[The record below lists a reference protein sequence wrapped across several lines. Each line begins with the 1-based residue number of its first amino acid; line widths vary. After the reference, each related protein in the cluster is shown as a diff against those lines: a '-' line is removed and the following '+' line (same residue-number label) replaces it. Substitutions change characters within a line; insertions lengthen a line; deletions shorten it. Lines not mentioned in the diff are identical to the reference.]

1 MFKIEE
7 VTVVGSCVVSF
18 LGTSDDEL
26 SEGGTLQKIEI
37 VRKWKSILLGGRG
50 RPPRWS
56 QVEVGFARLEV
67 E

>member
-26 SEGGTLQKIEI
+26 SEGGTVLVFSCLRSMWQEPALLLQ
-37 VRKWKSILLGGRG
+37 VLHYSL
-50 RPPRWS
+50 S
-56 QVEVGFARLEV
+56 TSTF
-67 E
+67 

>member
-26 SEGGTLQKIEI
+26 SEGGTLQK
-37 VRKWKSILLGGRG
+37 RKL
-50 RPPRWS
+50 
-56 QVEVGFARLEV
+56 
-67 E
+67 

>member
-26 SEGGTLQKIEI
+26 SEEGTLQK
-37 VRKWKSILLGGRG
+37 RKL
-50 RPPRWS
+50 
-56 QVEVGFARLEV
+56 
-67 E
+67 